1 MTSPL
6 VTDDMSTLFRLRMR
20 VADLRGR
27 GIYAGYPDRN
37 RCIFIH
43 IPKTAGSSVLYSLFG
58 EPSRH
63 VPYFVYQRAN
73 PRKFERYFKFAFVRN
88 PWDRLVSS
96 YFYLRNGGS
105 GGEDKEWADRNLVR
119 YPDFRSFVH
128 GWVNEENVMTWRH
141 FVPQSYY
148 ILDCAGTVKVDFVG
162 RYERLAEDFRYV
174 SGRLGRNV
182 AIAAMNASTHAPFSS
197 YYDAEMSAVVQRVY
211 ARDIEAFG
219 YSAP

>member
-1 MTSPL
+1 MSSDVATDESGPL
-6 VTDDMSTLFRLRMR
+6 LRLRMR
-20 VADLRGR
+20 IADLRGR
-27 GIYAGYPDRN
+27 GIYEGYPN
-37 RCIFIH
+37 RYHCIFIH

-63 VPYFVYQRAN
+63 VPYFVYQRTN
-73 PRKFERYFKFAFVRN
+73 PGKFGRYFKFAFVRN

-105 GGEDKEWADRNLVR
+105 GGEDKDWSDRNLVR

-128 GWVNEENVMTWRH
+128 GWVNEQNVMTWRH

-148 ILDCAGTVKVDFVG
+148 VLDRNGAMMLDFLG
-162 RYERLAEDFRYV
+162 RYERLAEDFRHIAD
-174 SGRLGRNV
+174 RLGRNV
-182 AIAAMNASTHAPFSS
+182 AIKAMNASEHAPYSS
-197 YYDAEMSAVVQRVY
+197 YYDEETSAIVRRVY